1 MNATELRQITDFFSK
16 YQLVQINPETFLLA
30 SKKNNLMVKYH
41 KVSPDD
47 EEIFEILDK
56 HLSFDSEYVCPLL
69 SFERC

>member
-1 MNATELRQITDFFSK
+1 MNSIDLRQITDLFSK
-16 YQLVQINPETFLLA
+16 YQLTQVNLDTFLLQ

-56 HLSFDSEYVCPLL
+56 HLSFDS
-69 SFERC
+69 